1 MGVPMPRVRLAVGFK
16 KNKKAETDA
25 AREVGSWIENGWPFG
40 LWLAAGLVLLLE
52 EYIHT

>member
-1 MGVPMPRVRLAVGFK
+1 MRA
-16 KNKKAETDA
+16 DA